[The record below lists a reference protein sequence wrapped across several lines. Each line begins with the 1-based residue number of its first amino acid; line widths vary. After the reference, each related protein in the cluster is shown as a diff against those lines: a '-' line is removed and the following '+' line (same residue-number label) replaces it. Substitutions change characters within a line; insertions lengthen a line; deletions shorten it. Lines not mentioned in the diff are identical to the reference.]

1 MYYIVNTGTIVKK
14 IQIGDGMF
22 KELLVSMRPQQWY
35 KNLVIFIGIVFSL
48 NLLNFSLWINVI
60 STFIIFCLLSG
71 SIYVINDYLD
81 FEKDRNHP
89 KKCKR
94 PIASGKLNKSHA
106 LIFAVATVI
115 LAMLLA
121 YTVNIFLL
129 AISMVFFGLL
139 LVYSLY
145 LKEIILVDIMII
157 STGFVIRA
165 VAGCLAIGVYISSWL
180 IICTFLLALFLAIIK
195 RRTEL
200 ILLKEKAGS
209 HRKILEGYSED
220 ILDQM
225 TNITT
230 AALIMSY
237 SLYTFFARNV
247 YLMITIPLA
256 FYGIFRYLYLMHNKN
271 MGGEP
276 EMIFK
281 DKGMLISMT
290 LWAALVIGVLYLNKI
305 GLF

>member
-1 MYYIVNTGTIVKK
+1 
-14 IQIGDGMF
+14 MF
-22 KELLVSMRPQQWY
+22 KELLVSMRPKQWY

-48 NLLNFSLWINVI
+48 NLLNFSLWINVF

-71 SIYVINDYLD
+71 SIYIINDYLD

-106 LIFAVATVI
+106 LIFAIVTVVT
-115 LAMLLA
+115 AMLLA
-121 YTVNIFLL
+121 YTVNILL
-129 AISMVFFGLL
+129 LTISMVFFGLL

-145 LKEIILVDIMII
+145 LKEIILVDVMII

-165 VAGCLAIGVYISSWL
+165 AAGCLAIGVYISSWL
-180 IICTFLLALFLAIIK
+180 IICTFLLALFLAIVK

-209 HRKILEGYSED
+209 HRKILEGYSQD
-220 ILDQM
+220 MLDQM

-237 SLYTFFARNV
+237 SLYTFFARNI

-271 MGGEP
+271 LGGEP

-281 DKGMLISMT
+281 DKGMLISMI
-290 LWAALVIGVLYLNKI
+290 LWAALVIGVLYFNKI
-305 GLF
+305 GLI